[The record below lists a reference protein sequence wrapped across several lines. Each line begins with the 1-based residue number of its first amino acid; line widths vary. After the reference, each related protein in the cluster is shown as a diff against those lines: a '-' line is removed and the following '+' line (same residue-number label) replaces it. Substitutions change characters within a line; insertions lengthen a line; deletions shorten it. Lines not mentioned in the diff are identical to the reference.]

1 MSKLPVISYTLA
13 TVASIS
19 FLCGLII
26 VAGEGSQ
33 RV

>member
-13 TVASIS
+13 TVASVS

-26 VAGEGSQ
+26 LTGEGSQ
-33 RV
+33 RM